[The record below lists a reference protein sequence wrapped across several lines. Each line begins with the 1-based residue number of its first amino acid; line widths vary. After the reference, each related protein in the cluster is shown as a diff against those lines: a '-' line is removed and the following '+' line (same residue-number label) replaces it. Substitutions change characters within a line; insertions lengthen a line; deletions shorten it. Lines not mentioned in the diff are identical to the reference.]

1 LRGGGDE
8 FESSCAELTNHLRQP
23 QQHEE
28 DIIILDPLTQLES
41 EAHLGLDVCSTVRDD
56 REYQEGQR
64 VATDDEFSR
73 LQIEDSLLS
82 HARDHGSNDQWPP
95 QEQHASPEANP
106 PDPESHEVLS
116 AEQGPGDLPES
127 DFAKIDDFAACR
139 DMQAEDLDWVDIQ
152 EDENPAQGNHSTR
165 LPHGDSPPSTN
176 TPSLIVG
183 QRRSPRIPYHS
194 QAYRSLKAK
203 IGKSVK
209 PYKSYKDKQR
219 KDPDAEEERRRRR
232 AKVDTERE
240 KKLRRDP
247 AYNELRKSQHRKQYR
262 EKQVKSGRTIKL
274 KLPDEHAFK
283 LVARGDAKL
292 DDKVFS
298 DPVGP
303 DDARVEEKEHLE
315 EPIGDGGTFLSE
327 NGRRQQTDVGTGE
340 DGVPSITDD
349 QPLASNLMGPQQDL
363 NLLAVSD
370 SAVPP
375 QQRSAEYVE
384 RYYGQSFYL
393 PPGQPLLT
401 APDRPLQALSVPLN
415 QYDGYVFSAPDNR
428 PPLMGPSE
436 SPWQQA
442 PHAQMSDAI
451 LEAST
456 FRSQQRL
463 DIPSNIALRIP
474 QSQIP
479 MMQVPIQLPLAFP
492 SGSTVLPDSRPG
504 NVESSQVIDDTND
517 FGYDS
522 SMDWNG
528 TRRDSVG

>member
-8 FESSCAELTNHLRQP
+8 FENNYAELTNHLREP

-41 EAHLGLDVCSTVRDD
+41 EAHLGLDACSTVRDD
-56 REYQEGQR
+56 RDYQEGQR

-73 LQIEDSLLS
+73 LQIEDSLL
-82 HARDHGSNDQWPP
+82 WPP
-95 QEQHASPEANP
+95 QEQHATPEANP

-116 AEQGPGDLPES
+116 AEQGPGDLTES

-152 EDENPAQGNHSTR
+152 EDEDPAQGNHSIR
-165 LPHGDSPPSTN
+165 LPHEDSPPFTN
-176 TPSLIVG
+176 PPSLIVG

-262 EKQVKSGRTIKL
+262 EKQVRSGRTIKL
-274 KLPDEHAFK
+274 KLPDEHALK

-292 DDKVFS
+292 DDRVCS

-315 EPIGDGGTFLSE
+315 GPISDGGMFLSE
-327 NGRRQQTDVGTGE
+327 DGRRQQTDVGTGE
-340 DGVPSITDD
+340 DEVPSITDD
-349 QPLASNLMGPQQDL
+349 QPFGDNLMGPQQDL
-363 NLLAVSD
+363 NLLAESD
-370 SAVPP
+370 WAVPP
-375 QQRSAEYVE
+375 RQRPAEYVE
-384 RYYGQSFYL
+384 RYCGQSFYL
-393 PPGQPLLT
+393 PPGQPLLM
-401 APDRPLQALSVPLN
+401 APHPPLQALSVPLN
-415 QYDGYVFSAPDNR
+415 QYNGYVFSAPDDR
-428 PPLMGPSE
+428 PPLMAPSE
-436 SPWQQA
+436 SPWQQE
-442 PHAQMSDAI
+442 PHAQMEPYNLGGVDVPQPATLGQTEQYSS
-451 LEAST
+451 EGFT
-456 FRSQQRL
+456 
-463 DIPSNIALRIP
+463 IP
-474 QSQIP
+474 QGQIP
-479 MMQVPIQLPLAFP
+479 MMQVPLQLPLAFP
-492 SGSTVLPDSRPG
+492 SGSTQLPDSRPG
-504 NVESSQVIDDTND
+504 NVEGSQAIDDRND
-517 FGYDS
+517 FRYDG

-528 TRRDSVG
+528 TRRDSMG